1 MRPDKQMM
9 GLMALVAELKRRRIF
24 NSLLITNSGVQI
36 GYWDQRECRPV
47 ITDEFGARM
56 YLKSLAESEKRALE
70 SEAWRYLKYSMRG
83 GKGFGFEERRNP

>member
-36 GYWDQRECRPV
+36 GYWDRREGKPV
-47 ITDEFGARM
+47 ITDEFGVRM

-70 SEAWRYLKYSMRG
+70 SEAWRDLKYSMRV
-83 GKGFGFEERRNP
+83 GKGFGFEGRRNP